1 MALPLTHLVAGA
13 VVAPLSVAVAGVVAV
28 VGAVLAVSRLVGGHR
43 TFDRLD
49 AGASSWAGPGLESW
63 AVAVRA
69 RRVPGW
75 LLPRAGGCVRGAP
88 ADVPTV

>member
-13 VVAPLSVAVAGVVAV
+13 VVAPLSLAVAGAGAVAVA
-28 VGAVLAVSRLVGGHR
+28 VLAGSRLVGGHR

-49 AGASSWAGPGLESW
+49 VGASSWAGRGLEPW
-63 AVAVRA
+63 TFAVRA

-75 LLPRAGGCVRGAP
+75 LLPMTGGCIRSGP
-88 ADVPTV
+88 A